1 MFGFDFKVEAKGG
14 DATSQIA
21 QSGQV
26 LRGVIGAGQ
35 TAVFGES
42 DITHKMGSGFDLP
55 MIPQELG
62 KELWAEAFGAAI
74 GNEQLDIM
82 GDFDFFEMMSG
93 ANEQRALGGVG
104 EVNDLLLAQIK
115 NKELM
120 GLMTSMAL
128 IGLSVCREKKNPP
141 REPARRVDPVD
152 WVGWL

>member
-1 MFGFDFKVEAKGG
+1 MGGFGCRFGCEAGL
-14 DATSQIA
+14 A
-21 QSGQV
+21 
-26 LRGVIGAGQ
+26 VIIR
-35 TAVFGES
+35 TP
-42 DITHKMGSGFDLP
+42 I
-55 MIPQELG
+55 
-62 KELWAEAFGAAI
+62 
-74 GNEQLDIM
+74 
-82 GDFDFFEMMSG
+82 DFDFFEMMSG

-128 IGLSVCREKKNPP
+128 IDLSVCREKKNPP